1 MHFLTFSFVRL
12 EANNDRLSWMKI
24 RTTSQSYTYT
34 PLEVDQKFQVSDEN
48 NQSMDAAGGE
58 RLLLD
63 VSYISNA
70 EKVPICAYVINLLLV

>member
-34 PLEVDQKFQVSDEN
+34 PLEVDQKYQVSEEN

-58 RLLLD
+58 RRID
-63 VSYISNA
+63 VSYICNA